1 MDAWY
6 RIAKRSEWKTLTDVR
21 MTFPSADSVGRFTV
35 FNVKGNAYRLI
46 AELNYRSGR
55 IFLRRVLTHAE
66 YSKGEWNHERN
77 Q

>member
-1 MDAWY
+1 
-6 RIAKRSEWKTLTDVR
+6 